1 MRLAELRPSTRVVLQ
16 SFLRDSVQLS
26 ACELV
31 GTSDD
36 GLVLRPLDDLPT
48 GIEGQPITLLA
59 SGPDCLL
66 RVSGQVTDW
75 TGARVSVAVDRTDV
89 EEVQRRRFA
98 RITGWLA
105 VRLAQGDEQGAGTLV
120 DASVGGAAVL
130 TNADIEDGVVTL
142 SVDGQHASAE
152 VVGVTKLDSG
162 IRRLHLRY
170 AEDATTVAAA
180 NAVMALLDA

>member
-26 ACELV
+26 ACELL
-31 GTSDD
+31 GTEGSS
-36 GLVLRPLDDLPT
+36 LVLRPLDELPT

-59 SGPDCLL
+59 SAPDCLL

-75 TGARVSVAVDRTDV
+75 TGARVTVLVDTDI

-105 VRLAQGDEQGAGTLV
+105 VSLSQGSETGPGTLV
-120 DASVGGAAVL
+120 DASAGGAAVL
-130 TNADIEDGVVTL
+130 TNLDIDGGSVTMT
-142 SVDGQHASAE
+142 VDGRAAHAE
-152 VVGVTKLDSG
+152 VVGLTKLDSG

-170 AEDATTVAAA
+170 VDDHATTTAA
-180 NAVMALLDA
+180 NAVMAMLES